1 MSAIVGPLNH
11 AYTVTVHVR
20 KRWKERTTRSV
31 EVADAIKASRILLT
45 TSDRLYCLLRF
56 EPEAVVFFCK
66 RNTPAEAWFT
76 VTVIQVPNDEPL
88 ELTLRRLREIREWR
102 PNQPVQGFRPRV

>member
-1 MSAIVGPLNH
+1 MSVVVGPLNH
-11 AYTVTVHVR
+11 SFTLTIHVR
-20 KRWKERTTRSV
+20 KRWKERTARSV
-31 EVADAIKASRILLT
+31 EVADALAQSRIILT

-56 EPEAVVFFCK
+56 EPEQVVFFCK

-88 ELTLRRLREIREWR
+88 SLTLQRLREIREWR
-102 PNQPVQGFRPRV
+102 